1 MIYAALVV
9 LGLCLGSFVNALV
22 WRLHEQDVIKRR
34 KINPSLRDKLRKL
47 SISRGR
53 SMCPKCKHELAA
65 IDLVPLLSWLLLG
78 GKCRYCHKPISWQY
92 PLVEFLTAGLFLFS
106 FCFWP
111 VKISG
116 QETAV
121 FILWLFI
128 LVLLIGLAV
137 YDIHW
142 RLLPNKLVY
151 PLVVLAF
158 VNLIVT
164 VIANTNQTGSVVGAA
179 GWGLLIIGGLF
190 YLIFQLSNGKWI
202 GGGDVKLGAVLGII
216 VGGPL
221 SSVLLLFLSSVGGT
235 IYALPLIATGKAQR
249 KTHIPFGPF
258 LILAAIITR
267 LFGQSIINWYKG
279 LYF

>member
-22 WRLHEQDVIKRR
+22 WRLHEQDAIKRR
-34 KINPSLRDKLRKL
+34 KITPSLRDKLSKL
-47 SISRGR
+47 SISHGR
-53 SMCPKCKHELAA
+53 SMCPKCGHELAV

-92 PLVEFLTAGLFLFS
+92 PLVELLTVGLFLFS

-116 QETAV
+116 QEIIV

-128 LVLLIGLAV
+128 LVLLIGLAI
-137 YDIHW
+137 YDIRW

-151 PLVVLAF
+151 PLAVLAI
-158 VNLIVT
+158 VNLTVT
-164 VIANTNQTGSVVGAA
+164 VVVNSSPASSVVEAA
-179 GWGLLIIGGLF
+179 GWGLLVIGGLF
-190 YLIFQLSNGKWI
+190 YLLFQLSNGKWI

-235 IYALPLIATGKAQR
+235 LYALPLIVTGKAQR

-279 LYF
+279 LYL